1 MAEQSAFD
9 VVIVGGGPGGYPAA
23 IRAAQYGLRVAL
35 VEKER
40 AGGVCLNWGCIPTK
54 AMLRSADVL
63 ETMQHSADFG
73 ILADNVRLDYPAVLK
88 RKDTIVKGLT
98 DGVGQLLKANGV
110 SVYQG
115 HARFTNANALDV
127 VGVGKSPLG
136 SGGPL
141 YNAPADGVGQPT
153 ARLAGKHLIIAT
165 GSTPAQL
172 PIPGVDLPGVINSDG
187 AFLLKEVPKR
197 IVIVGGGAVGT
208 EWATM
213 FSAFGSEVTLVEL
226 LPNLLPLE
234 DEDMGRTLSRSF
246 QKRGI
251 KVLTSSTVAKI
262 EEGSEKRARTLRV
275 TITDKDGKNEQTVDA
290 DNVLIGVSRRP
301 NTLDLNL
308 DKTGVHTDERG
319 YITVDDRMR
328 TNVNNVFAIGD
339 VVGKV
344 QLAHVA
350 THQGLVTA
358 AVIAGHDEKMDYKAV
373 PAATFTHPEVASVG
387 LSEQKARDAGHDV
400 VVGKFPFAALGRAQT
415 YGNTDGLMKIVA
427 DKKYG
432 EILGVHVIGPSA
444 SDLIPEGVLAIQL
457 EATLEDI
464 ANTIHAHPTLG
475 EASMEA
481 SMVALGLPVHV
492 GPPRRAASA
501 AGQRQPAAAA
511 AR

>member
-35 VEKER
+35 IEKER
-40 AGGVCLNWGCIPTK
+40 PGGVCLNWGCIPTK
-54 AMLRSADVL
+54 AMLRSADVF

-73 ILADNVRLDYPAVLK
+73 VLADNVRLDYPAVLK

-110 SVYQG
+110 TFYSG
-115 HARFTNANALDV
+115 HARFTAPTLIDI
-127 VGVGKSPLG
+127 VGIGKSPLG
-136 SGGPL
+136 AGGPL
-141 YNAPADGVGQPT
+141 YNAPSDGVGQPT
-153 ARLAGKHLIIAT
+153 ARVAAKNIIIAT

-172 PIPGVDLPGVINSDG
+172 PIPGVELPGVINSDS

-213 FSAFGSEVTLVEL
+213 FSAFGAEVTLVEL
-226 LPNLLPLE
+226 LPNLLPVE
-234 DEDMGRTLSRSF
+234 DEDMGRTLARSF

-251 KVLTSSTVAKI
+251 KVLTGSTVTKI
-262 EEGSEKRARTLRV
+262 EEGGTRKSPTLRV
-275 TITDKDGKNEQTVDA
+275 SITDKDGKNEQTVDA
-290 DNVLIGVSRRP
+290 DSVLIGVSRRP
-301 NTLDLNL
+301 NTIDLNL
-308 DKTGVHTDERG
+308 EATGVKTDKRG
-319 YITVDDRMR
+319 YIEVDDQMR
-328 TNVNNVFAIGD
+328 TNVANVFSIGD
-339 VVGKV
+339 VVGKIL
-344 QLAHVA
+344 LAHVA
-350 THQGLVTA
+350 THQGLVA
-358 AVIAGHDEKMDYKAV
+358 AGVIAGHDERMDYKAV

-387 LSEQKARDAGHDV
+387 LSEARAREAGHAV

-415 YGNTDGLMKIVA
+415 FGNTDGLVKIVA

-432 EILGVHVIGPSA
+432 EVLGLHIVGPSA
-444 SDLIPEGVLAIQL
+444 SDLIPEGVLALQL

-475 EASMEA
+475 EGSMEA
-481 SMVALGLPVHV
+481 AMVALGLPVHV
-492 GPPRRAASA
+492 GPPRRAAASTA
-501 AGQRQPAAAA
+501 PVPAM

>member
-1 MAEQSAFD
+1 
-9 VVIVGGGPGGYPAA
+9 
-23 IRAAQYGLRVAL
+23 
-35 VEKER
+35 
-40 AGGVCLNWGCIPTK
+40 
-54 AMLRSADVL
+54 
-63 ETMQHSADFG
+63 
-73 ILADNVRLDYPAVLK
+73 
-88 RKDTIVKGLT
+88 
-98 DGVGQLLKANGV
+98 
-110 SVYQG
+110 
-115 HARFTNANALDV
+115 
-127 VGVGKSPLG
+127 
-136 SGGPL
+136 
-141 YNAPADGVGQPT
+141 
-153 ARLAGKHLIIAT
+153 
-165 GSTPAQL
+165 
-172 PIPGVDLPGVINSDG
+172 
-187 AFLLKEVPKR
+187 
-197 IVIVGGGAVGT
+197 
-208 EWATM
+208 
-213 FSAFGSEVTLVEL
+213 
-226 LPNLLPLE
+226 
-234 DEDMGRTLSRSF
+234 
-246 QKRGI
+246 
-251 KVLTSSTVAKI
+251 VAKI
-262 EEGSEKRARTLRV
+262 EEGSEKRAKTLRV
-275 TITDKDGKNEQTVDA
+275 TITDKDGKNEQTVEA

-308 DKTGVHTDERG
+308 EKTGVQTDKRG

-339 VVGKV
+339 VVGKI

-387 LSEQKARDAGHDV
+387 LTEQKARDAGHDV
-400 VVGKFPFAALGRAQT
+400 VIGKFPFAALGRAQT

-432 EILGVHVIGPSA
+432 EILGMHVIGPSA

-492 GPPRRAASA
+492 GPPRRAASSA
-501 AGQRQPAAAA
+501 TQPQPAAAA